1 MKDEQKNQAIQAVKD
16 RAIELGWE
24 YFHNQDKPWATVPIG
39 NHRENWRIDKYHFKL
54 LVTKILYEQL
64 GARPPKA
71 LIADCIEDFKMMALF
86 KGKEYEL
93 FIRAAEHDGKIY
105 IDMVNERWQAIEVS
119 PNSGWGIVDE
129 PPIKFRRE
137 NAMASLPKP
146 LHEGKPED
154 LLKVLPFLNIPPQN
168 GILFL
173 AWLTHSLRSGVP
185 YPVLVL
191 TGPQGAAKSTVTKVA
206 RELMDPC
213 QAKLTQPPRTERD
226 LAIAANNQHLVAMD
240 NLSKISP
247 AFSDVMCMVST
258 GGAYRERKFYTNDGQ
273 EEIFTYRRPQI
284 VNGIEDG
291 FIERPDLL
299 DRTILL
305 HLEPIPGK
313 RIEERRFWKEFEEA
327 RPSILSGLL
336 ETISVGLG
344 KVDSVA
350 LDSVPR
356 MADFARWGVAIEESL
371 GYPSGTFIS
380 AYRANR
386 EEVHTAAIEASPV
399 AVLIYDY
406 LRDGK
411 GQYRGTA
418 LRLLQELTDFA
429 ERRDGGAQKCVRKHP
444 QFPKSANQLS
454 GQIARVVPNLAAMG
468 VAYARGH
475 NSKSRWISLKLEA
488 A

>member
-1 MKDEQKNQAIQAVKD
+1 MKDAQKQAAIQAVKD
-16 RAIELGWE
+16 RAIQLSWE
-24 YFHNQDKPWATVPIG
+24 FFHNREKPWATVPIEG
-39 NHRENWRIDKYHFKL
+39 HRENWRIGTHHFKL

-64 GARPPKA
+64 GERPPKK
-71 LIADCIEDFKMMALF
+71 LVADCVEEFEMMALL
-86 KGKEYEL
+86 KGKQHEL
-93 FIRAAEHDGKIY
+93 FVRTAECEGNVY

-119 PNSGWGIVDE
+119 PNSGWRIVDE
-129 PPIKFRRE
+129 PPMKFRRTP
-137 NAMASLPKP
+137 AMVSLPKP
-146 LHEGKPED
+146 LHEGQPEG
-154 LLKVLPFLNIPPQN
+154 LLKVLPFLNIPAQN

-206 RELMDPC
+206 RELIDPC

-247 AFSDVMCMVST
+247 ALSDVMCMVST
-258 GGAYRERKFYTNDGQ
+258 GGAYRERQYYTNDGR
-273 EEIFTYRRPQI
+273 EEIFDYMRPQI
-284 VNGIEDG
+284 INGIEEG

-305 HLEPIPGK
+305 HVEPIPAEK
-313 RIEERRFWKEFEEA
+313 RREERRFWKEFEEA

-336 ETISVGLG
+336 ETISIGLG

-356 MADFARWGVAIEESL
+356 MADFARWGVAIEEAL

-444 QFPKSANQLS
+444 QFPKSANQ
-454 GQIARVVPNLAAMG
+454 
-468 VAYARGH
+468 
-475 NSKSRWISLKLEA
+475 
-488 A
+488 